1 MVRREARPRA
11 NPWAQPE
18 ENKPAKQTE
27 KSIWSGRRETLR
39 EYKAKEGMSKGVNV
53 CIWST
58 AERSRKVSFGFDDM
72 DTSDHLTGTVSAG
85 VGLGGQSGVLRI

>member
-27 KSIWSGRRETLR
+27 KSIRCGRRETLR
-39 EYKAKEGMSKGVNV
+39 EHKAKEGMSEGVNI

-72 DTSDHLTGTVSAG
+72 DTSDHLTGPVSAG
-85 VGLGGQSGVLRI
+85 VGVGDRAVC